1 METAF
6 TREADI
12 YWHELK
18 GLSKEVK
25 LDLISRLSA
34 SLLHKEIKR
43 ASSAKK
49 FYGIWKDSI
58 PSDADEL
65 AKEIR
70 KARQFKNEIE
80 AF

>member
-18 GLSKEVK
+18 GLSNEVK

-34 SLLHKEIKR
+34 SILHKDTKKVF
-43 ASSAKK
+43 SAKH
-49 FYGIWKDSI
+49 FYGIWKDSN

-65 AKEIR
+65 AKKIN
-70 KARQFKNEIE
+70 KARQFKDDIE